1 MSETKRTCPFGT
13 VGDQNQKAI
22 LYQILQN
29 GFRDENP
36 RPHYEDM
43 YHNAHLS
50 DDCKYV
56 ITEDGNKIEIEEG
69 TAFTNGSDEPFMS
82 RLIRYPLTMLLPDTT

>member
-43 YHNAHLS
+43 YHNAQGKKVAHRCIHL
-50 DDCKYV
+50 
-56 ITEDGNKIEIEEG
+56 
-69 TAFTNGSDEPFMS
+69 
-82 RLIRYPLTMLLPDTT
+82 

>member
-1 MSETKRTCPFGT
+1 MSETKKTCPFGT

-50 DDCKYV
+50 DDCKLKK
-56 ITEDGNKIEIEEG
+56 ELHLQ
-69 TAFTNGSDEPFMS
+69 TAQM
-82 RLIRYPLTMLLPDTT
+82 